1 MGTSAQLPTPSPS
14 TLTQQPSLPAEVVL
28 SLLGTGVA
36 LDHLGQLHFIV
47 EAQQPHPMLGSI
59 LDLCNLLT
67 GVGTDDLTGR
77 DTDMLDQLHLC
88 L

>member
-1 MGTSAQLPTPSPS
+1 METSPLLPTPSPS
-14 TLTQQPSLPAEVVL
+14 TVAHRPSLPAEVVL
-28 SLLGTGVA
+28 GLLGTGVA